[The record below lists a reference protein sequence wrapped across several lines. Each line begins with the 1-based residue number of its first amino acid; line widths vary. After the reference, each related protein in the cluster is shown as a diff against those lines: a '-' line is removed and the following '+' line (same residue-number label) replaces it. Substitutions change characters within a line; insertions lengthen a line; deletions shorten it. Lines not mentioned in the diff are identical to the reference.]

1 MPDQES
7 VSFDIDPRSVLG
19 AIKQMNSAMESY
31 EKGSTSA
38 NANLQKAIERTS
50 DLLLKVN
57 DRSRTSMERLTQ
69 SIEKQAAAYGKTNAE
84 RMVAERDRIIKKLGD
99 EKGMIDRVNASYAKM
114 LAADAA
120 SQGAAGIQSMGFA
133 AQQSKASLAW
143 MGEEIGV
150 HIPRQLRTFITT
162 LPGVGQAL
170 DVSFKAVAIIA
181 LIAVIYEAVK
191 KVLEFRKALDDLHTA
206 AEKNAAEFDRFADSQ
221 KLANLELKTT
231 NDQLENAIAK
241 LQHKPEN
248 NLKIAIDEAATAA
261 LNLSERM
268 DKSLR
273 SFAELA
279 QKNAPG
285 MFAEIL
291 GRQQGTKDITE
302 LIQGKS
308 GFGGMVGDM
317 YAATNTGGD
326 PTAVLSRYRTRVQR
340 LLETAVQNKAFQE
353 GLLVGPGMPQMQPG
367 KPVTYNPALGPVES
381 TAQQGPRIETLNAL
395 IRQIDLL
402 TQSYALEKQHTAL
415 QKTENQLKDDV
426 SKSGAFVITDAE
438 MQKIQNSAPTITH
451 PPSLYPWTPEIGN
464 ANALGGWDTEFT
476 YKQEEVNKANAPRD
490 AAIKGQME
498 ARMKGEEDLI
508 KKNAAERLSSIAAEA
523 TYTARVLELR
533 KGPGGEIEVARAVAL
548 VREDALRKELDLT
561 GDQVKYR
568 QESLA
573 NERDMRLKIAEIQD
587 KQQEKQHE
595 ELAKTS
601 TVLWDTLLTKPGDF
615 GKQLSGTIH
624 AAVL

>member
-1 MPDQES
+1 
-7 VSFDIDPRSVLG
+7 
-19 AIKQMNSAMESY
+19 
-31 EKGSTSA
+31 
-38 NANLQKAIERTS
+38 
-50 DLLLKVN
+50 
-57 DRSRTSMERLTQ
+57 MERLTQ

-99 EKGMIDRVNASYAKM
+99 EKGMIDRVNESYAKM

-120 SQGAAGIQSMGFA
+120 GQGAAGIQSMGYA
-133 AQQSKASLAW
+133 AQQSKASLAL
-143 MGEEIGV
+143 MGEEIGI
-150 HIPRQLRTFITT
+150 HIPRQLRTFITM

-326 PTAVLSRYRTRVQR
+326 PTAVLSGYRARVQQ

-402 TQSYALEKQHTAL
+402 TQSYALEKQHAAL
-415 QKTENQLKDDV
+415 QGTENQLKDQRLEVRRVRDHRR
-426 SKSGAFVITDAE
+426 GNAE
-438 MQKIQNSAPTITH
+438 DSELRSDDH
-451 PPSLYPWTPEIGN
+451 PPAEPLSLDP
-464 ANALGGWDTEFT
+464 
-476 YKQEEVNKANAPRD
+476 
-490 AAIKGQME
+490 
-498 ARMKGEEDLI
+498 
-508 KKNAAERLSSIAAEA
+508 
-523 TYTARVLELR
+523 
-533 KGPGGEIEVARAVAL
+533 
-548 VREDALRKELDLT
+548 
-561 GDQVKYR
+561 
-568 QESLA
+568 
-573 NERDMRLKIAEIQD
+573 
-587 KQQEKQHE
+587 
-595 ELAKTS
+595 
-601 TVLWDTLLTKPGDF
+601 
-615 GKQLSGTIH
+615 
-624 AAVL
+624 